1 MILLN
6 LPNIKNSMN
15 ALLTSDSFDSFV
27 VHEINLTNDIN
38 LSIQGHM
45 GEYATIRPI
54 VLEAVKKRDTP
65 SSMRFI
71 LSLSPENIGKTVS
84 SIDTATDPSLIS
96 GMFINI
102 VYSNGSLNLTTGI
115 SYTTFMKDVALEK
128 EWDRLV
134 PIFLSKHNIE
144 FENAQ

>member
-6 LPNIKNSMN
+6 LPNVKNTMN
-15 ALLTSDSFDSFV
+15 SLLTSDSFDSFV
-27 VHEINLTNDIN
+27 VHEINITNDIN

-71 LSLSPENIGKTVS
+71 LSLSPANIGKTVS

-144 FENAQ
+144 FNEG

>member
-6 LPNIKNSMN
+6 LPNVKNTMN
-15 ALLTSDSFDSFV
+15 SLLTSDSFDSFV
-27 VHEINLTNDIN
+27 VHEINITNDIN

-54 VLEAVKKRDTP
+54 VLEAVKKRETP

-71 LSLSPENIGKTVS
+71 LSLSPDNIGKTVS

-102 VYSNGSLNLTTGI
+102 VYSNSSLNLTTGI

-144 FENAQ
+144 FNEG

>member
-6 LPNIKNSMN
+6 LPNVKNTMN
-15 ALLTSDSFDSFV
+15 SLLTSDSFDSFV

-54 VLEAVKKRDTP
+54 VLEAVKKRETP

-71 LSLSPENIGKTVS
+71 LSLSPDNIGKTVS

-102 VYSNGSLNLTTGI
+102 VYSNGALNLTTGI

>member
-6 LPNIKNSMN
+6 LPNVKNTMN
-15 ALLTSDSFDSFV
+15 SLLTSDSFDSFV
-27 VHEINLTNDIN
+27 VHEINITNDIN

-71 LSLSPENIGKTVS
+71 LSLSPANIGKTVS

-102 VYSNGSLNLTTGI
+102 VYTNGSLNLTTGI

-144 FENAQ
+144 FNEG

>member
-6 LPNIKNSMN
+6 LPNVKNTMN
-15 ALLTSDSFDSFV
+15 SLLTSDSFDSFV
-27 VHEINLTNDIN
+27 VHEINITNDIN

-54 VLEAVKKRDTP
+54 VLEAVKKRATP

-71 LSLSPENIGKTVS
+71 LSLSPDNIGKTVS

-144 FENAQ
+144 FNEG

>member
-1 MILLN
+1 MTLLN
-6 LPNIKNSMN
+6 LPNVKNTMN
-15 ALLTSDSFDSFV
+15 ALLISDSFDSFV

-65 SSMRFI
+65 SNMRFI
-71 LSLSPENIGKTVS
+71 LSLSPENIEKTVS